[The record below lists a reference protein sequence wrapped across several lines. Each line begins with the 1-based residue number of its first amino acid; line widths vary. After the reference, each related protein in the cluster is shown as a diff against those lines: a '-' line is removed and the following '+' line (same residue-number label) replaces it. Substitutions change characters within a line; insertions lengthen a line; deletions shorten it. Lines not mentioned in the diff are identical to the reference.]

1 MALSFLSGWRRR
13 RRRGGIVSRYP
24 ARLDA
29 GILPVK
35 ALSRAKQRLTEHFG
49 EEGRAEIARALLDDA
64 LELCRQSSRFL
75 AWWVVSD
82 DDEVLDL
89 ATSYGCKGIRDAG
102 DSLNGALMQ
111 AAHVVARE
119 GAVSMT
125 VVPSDAPLAY
135 AGDLRDLLDTGS
147 TSDIVVVPSERDGG
161 TNGLYMR
168 PPTLMKPVFGT
179 SSMKA
184 HVAIAERLGHRCSIL
199 VLPRLALDIDTVDDV
214 DTFLRKDKMGTSRTA
229 AVLKRLRGDESGA

>member
-1 MALSFLSGWRRR
+1 MKS
-13 RRRGGIVSRYP
+13 
-24 ARLDA
+24 
-29 GILPVK
+29 
-35 ALSRAKQRLTEHFG
+35 LSRAKQRLVEHFG
-49 EEGRAEIARALLDDA
+49 EEGRAEIARALLADA
-64 LELCRQSSRFL
+64 LELCRQSSGFL

-89 ATSYGCKGIRDAG
+89 ATSYGCRGLRDAG
-102 DSLNGALMQ
+102 DSLNTALTQ
-111 AAHVVARE
+111 AAHAVARE

-135 AGDLRDLLDTGS
+135 AGDLRDLVDTGS

-168 PPTLMKPVFGT
+168 PPTLMQPVFGT

-199 VLPRLALDIDTVDDV
+199 VLPRLALDIDTIEDV
-214 DTFLRKDKMGTSRTA
+214 DAFLRKDKMETSKTF
-229 AVLKRLRGDESGA
+229 AVLKRLRGDAAEA